1 MKYTDTLKLSTAQF
15 KRLTGV
21 HLSTFQQMLEVLLAS
36 EKPKK
41 RGRPCTLS
49 LEDQLLLT
57 LSYWRDYRTLFQ
69 VGVSF
74 GISESSTHRIVQK
87 VEDTLIKS
95 DKFQLPKKP
104 PQGAGI
110 DMEVIMVDV
119 TEIRIERPKKTEKI
133 L

>member
-1 MKYTDTLKLSTAQF
+1 MKYTDTLKLSTSQF

-21 HLSTFQQMLEVLLAS
+21 HLSTFHQMLEVLLAS
-36 EKPKK
+36 EKPHK
-41 RGRPCTLS
+41 RGRPSRLS
-49 LEDQLLLT
+49 LEDRLLLT

-87 VEDTLIKS
+87 VEDSLIKCN
-95 DKFQLPKKP
+95 KFQLPKKP
-104 PQGAGI
+104 PQGSGL

>member
-1 MKYTDTLKLSTAQF
+1 MKYTDTQKLSAAQF

-21 HLSTFQQMLEVLLAS
+21 HLSTFQQMLEVLHVS

-41 RGRPCTLS
+41 LGRPCTLS

-87 VEDTLIKS
+87 VENILIKS
-95 DKFQLPKKP
+95 DKFQLLKKT
-104 PQGAGI
+104 PQGAGV